1 MDDFMRRS
9 DILII
14 DIAQSRYITPV
25 ENANTA
31 RIMKHNTVEIETK
44 RYIDGNDRFNQS
56 REGGKR
62 ETERQ
67 RVNDEVYATQSA
79 LLL

>member
-1 MDDFMRRS
+1 M
-9 DILII
+9 
-14 DIAQSRYITPV
+14 Y
-25 ENANTA
+25 
-31 RIMKHNTVEIETK
+31 
-44 RYIDGNDRFNQS
+44 DGNYRFNQG
-56 REGGKR
+56 REVGKR

>member
-44 RYIDGNDRFNQS
+44 RCIDGNDRFNQG
-56 REGGKR
+56 REGG
-62 ETERQ
+62 TERD
-67 RVNDEVYATQSA
+67 RE
-79 LLL
+79 